1 MKVKKQ
7 SNYHK
12 QDNDYSTLSVLLKRF
27 NYTKLIRLEDVC
39 EEYFG
44 LNYETAKKRAN
55 EHTLPLPA
63 FRIGKS
69 QKLPF
74 VINIDDLAQHIER
87 TSVKAHSEWEK
98 FQEFCN

>member
-1 MKVKKQ
+1 MTRYKKIE
-7 SNYHK
+7 SEN
-12 QDNDYSTLSVLLKRF
+12 STLSVLLKRF
-27 NYTKLIRLEDVC
+27 NYAKLLRLEEVC

-44 LNYETAKKRAN
+44 INYKTAKRRAN
-55 EHTLPLPA
+55 EHSLPLPA

-87 TSVKAHSEWEK
+87 STVQAHGEWEK
-98 FQEFCN
+98 FQGFYNQ